1 MSLAPLPSVPV
12 ARVDSV
18 LEVVSKG
25 GGDQPNDEVFISTTM
40 QLSTDIDAANEVT
53 LILPMSSETGQQPL
67 LRYVGGDIKT
77 TSVTFDPVER
87 SVYDQAVADALAALA
102 DGVTK
107 REEKKLATAIGRAA
121 KSFSQATLTVKP
133 GQRQLRFF
141 FTIAVDRVA
150 EREYEFEVLGPLAS
164 FALQTGGSI
173 SVVTLLARNTTL
185 VEAHGLQN
193 PTDPGSELARQEA
206 DLGGRH
212 AIGWLWTNDPLFT
225 VRYRY

>member
-12 ARVDSV
+12 SRVDSV

-25 GGDQPNDEVFISTTM
+25 GGDQPADEVFITTTM
-40 QLSTDIDAANEVT
+40 TLTADIDSTREVT
-53 LILPMSSETGQQPL
+53 LILPMSSEASQQPL
-67 LRYVGGDIKT
+67 LRYVGGDIQT

-87 SVYDQAVADALAALA
+87 SAYDERVAKALAALA

-107 REEKKLATAIGRAA
+107 REQKELERAIAKAA
-121 KSFSQATLTVKP
+121 KSFSQAVLVVPP

-141 FTIAVDRVA
+141 FTIAADRVG
-150 EREYEFEVLGPLAS
+150 EREYEFQVLGPLAS
-164 FALQTGGSI
+164 FALAAGGSI
-173 SVVTLLARNTTL
+173 SVVALLARNTTL

-193 PTDPGSELARQEA
+193 PSDPGSEIGRQEA
-206 DLGGRH
+206 DLGGRRVL
-212 AIGWLWTNDPLFT
+212 GWIWQYDPIFR